1 MQDPNQPPRRAASA
15 RRRHLSRRKCSLFV
29 LTSSRSPECRTCA
42 MGQAAYKPGSV
53 PAAEA
58 ASDGHSSG
66 TSVTGRFARPTRT
79 TGPETGFPA
88 AAGASSLLGL
98 APGGVYRAVPV
109 AEAAVRPYRTLSPS
123 PAGLALAGRLLSV
136 ALSLGSPPPGITRH
150 RVSVEPGL
158 SSPGSPRERPSG
170 HLAQA
175 RCRPGNRRF
184 QALTA
189 ARAGHPGGR
198 ASPGRGA
205 RRRGRDESG
214 AGTPRPPGTS
224 PHPAGRL
231 APTS

>member
-58 ASDGHSSG
+58 AGDGHSSG
-66 TSVTGRFARPTRT
+66 TPVAGRFARPTRT

-98 APGGVYRAVPV
+98 APGGVYRAVAV
-109 AEAAVRPYRTLSPS
+109 AGAAVRSCRTLSPS
-123 PAGLALAGRLLSV
+123 PAGLEALAGRLLSV

-158 SSPGSPRERPSG
+158 SSPGST
-170 HLAQA
+170 
-175 RCRPGNRRF
+175 PG
-184 QALTA
+184 A
-189 ARAGHPGGR
+189 AI
-198 ASPGRGA
+198 
-205 RRRGRDESG
+205 
-214 AGTPRPPGTS
+214 RPPD
-224 PHPAGRL
+224 PQ
-231 APTS
+231 

>member
-1 MQDPNQPPRRAASA
+1 
-15 RRRHLSRRKCSLFV
+15 
-29 LTSSRSPECRTCA
+29 

-66 TSVTGRFARPTRT
+66 TPVTGRFARPTRT
-79 TGPETGFPA
+79 TSPETGFPA

-158 SSPGSPRERPSG
+158 SSPG
-170 HLAQA
+170 
-175 RCRPGNRRF
+175 
-184 QALTA
+184 
-189 ARAGHPGGR
+189 GHPGSGHP
-198 ASPGRGA
+198 ATWPKLDVGPGTGGFKRLQQREQAIQAGERLPVGEPVDAGGTKAALERRDHQA
-205 RRRGRDESG
+205 RRLIQLAAWRHLVAEPGEI
-214 AGTPRPPGTS
+214 ALQLAHGTGCPGTRRG
-224 PHPAGRL
+224 P
-231 APTS
+231 